1 MDGSFIIGFH
11 AELDLLRVQAA
22 AVSKDKAALGPQPA
36 EPRPHPAA
44 WSLPLIEALREIVPP
59 GLVIDP
65 FGGTGRLALLG
76 PRWRV
81 LCGDLEPEWIGQAWR
96 YGATGLR
103 WDATRLPLATGS
115 VPAICTSPAYAN
127 RLADDYAPEGG
138 RRSDETRRS
147 YRIYLGRAL
156 TAGSGAGLAW
166 GPGYMA
172 HHEQALAEFA
182 RVLISGGLL
191 VINMNDH
198 NRGGLREPVCRWWA
212 ETMEAT
218 GFTVIERRRIVLA
231 GDQNLARARA
241 QGHPVVEHEELLVGR
256 APTG

>member
-1 MDGSFIIGFH
+1 MNQP
-11 AELDLLRVQAA
+11 DLFA
-22 AVSKDKAALGPQPA
+22 PA
-36 EPRPHPAA
+36 SAPEPRPHPAA

-103 WDATRLPLATGS
+103 WDATALPLATGS
-115 VPAICTSPAYAN
+115 VPCVATSPAYAN
-127 RLADDYAPEGG
+127 RLADDYAPEGV
-138 RRSDETRRS
+138 RRSDATRRS

-156 TAGSGAGLAW
+156 SDGSGAGMAW
-166 GPGYMA
+166 GDEYRDL
-172 HHEQALAEFA
+172 HRRALLDFR
-182 RVLISGGLL
+182 RVLQPGGLL
-191 VINMNDH
+191 VVNMKDH
-198 NRGGLREPVCRWWA
+198 VRNGEVQRVCNWWA
-212 ETMEAT
+212 EAMVLT
-218 GFTVIERRRIVLA
+218 GFRLLERRRIVLA
-231 GDQNLARARA
+231 GDQNRARARA
-241 QGHPVVEHEELLVGR
+241 QGRTVVEHEELLVGR